1 MKLKML
7 VCLSVVTLTAL
18 IRAPAAEDV
27 LNETLRRG
35 LFEEEA
41 NHELNAAI
49 KAYQSLIRQSDEQ
62 KKVVATAV
70 FRLGECY
77 RKLGRTNDAVA
88 QYERVRREYSDQ
100 ATLVRLSEQNLTNL
114 GINPA
119 SVAEAEVISEDEEK
133 ELKRI
138 KALLR
143 NSPDLINDKD
153 KHFGLTLLHV
163 AANQGQ
169 VAVAKFLLAN
179 KADVNALTH
188 SLETPLQIAV
198 RNGHKT
204 MVELLLA
211 NGADANSR
219 NLDRNALH
227 AAAAAGYLAV
237 AEVLLANK
245 ADVNAKNP
253 NDNTITPLHLAA
265 ANGHKAMVEL
275 LLKHGANVNAR
286 DKQGRTP
293 LDMAENHGIK
303 ALLQELGAEQS
314 AGPAKQSS
322 QLQNPRVAK
331 PLPPDGPLAGRWEQR
346 SRTMLRGRIFHSA
359 IWTGEEMIVWGGG
372 AEHHFHDDGGIYN
385 PFNDKWRPVSQKNAP
400 SGRWGHAAVWTGTEM
415 IIWGGR
421 NSFSPTQHK
430 KDGARYN
437 PATDSWVAMSLEGAP
452 EPRSQMAA
460 VWTGRELIVWG
471 GWGDGGVCSPTGGR
485 YNPKTDTWTPLPT
498 ENVPEA
504 RMEPAF
510 VWTGQEMIVWG
521 GLLQGEKN
529 TSDTGARYN
538 PEKNIWTP
546 LPAKGTHDS
555 ARGHQAVWTGT
566 EMIVWGGGHLDGD
579 GPAINVGLTTGAR
592 YNPKTD
598 SWHPMAVNG
607 APEGRMFYTASW
619 TGSEM
624 IIWGGGDQVV
634 GNFITGGRYN
644 PVTDLWI
651 ATANTGAPS
660 GRGIATAVWTGEGVL
675 IFGGSTG
682 GVEAFND
689 TYYYL
694 PKALPTANKPVL
706 EKENS
711 DRQ

>member
-1 MKLKML
+1 MKIKILAW
-7 VCLSVVTLTAL
+7 LSVLTFAAVSL
-18 IRAPAAEDV
+18 APAAEDV

-41 NHELNAAI
+41 NHDLNAAI
-49 KAYQSLIRQSDEQ
+49 KAYQSLIRQNDEQ
-62 KKVVATAV
+62 RKVVATAV

-77 RKLGRTNDAVA
+77 RKLGKTSDAIA

-100 ATLVRLSEQNLTNL
+100 ANLVRLSEQNLTGL
-114 GINPA
+114 GVNPA
-119 SVAEAEVISEDEEK
+119 SVAEAEAISEDEEK

-138 KALLR
+138 KALLK
-143 NSPDLINDKD
+143 NSPDLINGR
-153 KHFGLTLLHV
+153 HFGLTLLDV
-163 AANQGQ
+163 AAAQGQ

-179 KADVNALTH
+179 KAEVNALTPAT
-188 SLETPLQIAV
+188 SETPLQIAAK
-198 RNGHKT
+198 NAHKT

-211 NGADANSR
+211 NGADVNAR
-219 NLDRNALH
+219 GVGGTALH
-227 AAAAAGYLAV
+227 AAASSGYRTV

-245 ADVNAKNP
+245 ADVNARNP
-253 NDNTITPLHLAA
+253 NEENLTPLHLAA
-265 ANGHKAMVEL
+265 RNGHKALVEL
-275 LLKHGANVNAR
+275 LLKNGAHVNAR

-293 LDMAENHGIK
+293 LDVSDQPGIT
-303 ALLQELGAEQS
+303 ALLQELGAERNASQS
-314 AGPAKQSS
+314 RQGESFK
-322 QLQNPRVAK
+322 NPRVPK

-385 PFNDKWRPVSQKNAP
+385 PYNDKWRPVSQKNAP

-421 NSFSPTQHK
+421 NSFSPTQNK
-430 KDGARYN
+430 NDGARYN
-437 PATDSWVAMSLEGAP
+437 PATESWTPMNLEGAP

-460 VWTGRELIVWG
+460 VWTGKELIVWG
-471 GWGDGGVCSPTGGR
+471 GWGDGGICPSGGGR

-498 ENVPEA
+498 ENAPEA
-504 RMEPAF
+504 RMEPGF
-510 VWTGQEMIVWG
+510 VWTGEEMIVWG

-538 PEKNIWTP
+538 PEKNTWTP
-546 LPAKGTHDS
+546 LPAKGALAS
-555 ARGHQAVWTGT
+555 VRGHQAVWTGT
-566 EMIVWGGGHLDGD
+566 EMIVWGGGHLEGD
-579 GPAINVGLTTGAR
+579 GPAINVGMNTGAR

-598 SWHPMAVNG
+598 SWQPTEING
-607 APEGRMFYTASW
+607 APDGRMYYTATW

-644 PVTDLWI
+644 PVTDSWI

-694 PKALPTANKPVL
+694 PKAKPAGPKPVL
-706 EKENS
+706 EKES
-711 DRQ
+711 QDRQ